1 MIKPVDQLSQWYPFL
16 PIHLVSMN
24 ENTVFKNGFTIIL
37 SLVLGIMIRQ
47 LFANFDQATTSQIIR
62 KI

>member
-1 MIKPVDQLSQWYPFL
+1 
-16 PIHLVSMN
+16 MN
-24 ENTVFKNGFTIIL
+24 ENTVFKNGYTIIL